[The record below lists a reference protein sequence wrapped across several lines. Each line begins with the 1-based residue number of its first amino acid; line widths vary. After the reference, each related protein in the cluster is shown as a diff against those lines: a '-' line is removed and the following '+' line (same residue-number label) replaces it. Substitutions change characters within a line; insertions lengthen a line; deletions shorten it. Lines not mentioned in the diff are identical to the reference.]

1 MKKIIIS
8 LLFAAMSITGFA
20 QVQFDVLIKNV
31 SLLRMKNDKIEK
43 NTTVGIKDGKIIY
56 TGKFTATQKAVQ
68 TIDGTGKFL
77 MPGLY
82 DMHVHWPDN
91 NATRFFQLQT
101 LAGIGTSRIM
111 SSEPA
116 TIDFKNNR
124 AAVAPR
130 LIVGFPVRSSL
141 DIAPEK
147 AAYLVDSIKNAGYN
161 FIKLYSIKNEIL
173 FDAIMAAAKKNNLFV
188 CGHALANIQPE
199 KLMASGYRSIEHVG
213 YFDKIKSETALD
225 SLLDIALKNGTFIC
239 PTLDWTN
246 MVYHSYAKDSLPL
259 RAGYAIG
266 EKLYHIQWDTTYAAT
281 TKQLGAD
288 EKKYKDYMANDV
300 AKKIKILQK
309 IHAKKILI
317 IAGSDAEEPYQTPGF
332 SLIEELLLIQKAGL
346 SNYDLLKTVTINP
359 AVYFNEQH
367 KTGIVE
373 KGMQANLIL
382 LAKNPLADIK
392 NLETVISNIINGKVV
407 EAAALTEQIK

>member
-1 MKKIIIS
+1 MKRIMIS
-8 LLFAAMSITGFA
+8 LLFTAMLITGFA
-20 QVQFDVLIKNV
+20 QAQFDVLIKNV

-43 NTTVGIKDGKIIY
+43 NITVGLKDGKIIY
-56 TGKFTATQKAVQ
+56 TGKFTEAQKAVQ

-77 MPGLY
+77 MPALY

-91 NATRFFQLQT
+91 NAPRFFQLQT

-116 TIDFKNNR
+116 TIHFKNNKE
-124 AAVAPR
+124 AVAPR

-173 FDAIMAAAKKNNLFV
+173 FDAVMAAAKKNNLVV

-266 EKLYHIQWDTTYAAT
+266 QKLYHTQWDTTYAAT

-309 IHAKKILI
+309 IHAKK
-317 IAGSDAEEPYQTPGF
+317 Y
-332 SLIEELLLIQKAGL
+332 LL
-346 SNYDLLKTVTINP
+346 
-359 AVYFNEQH
+359 
-367 KTGIVE
+367 
-373 KGMQANLIL
+373 
-382 LAKNPLADIK
+382 
-392 NLETVISNIINGKVV
+392 
-407 EAAALTEQIK
+407 